1 MDDAVL
7 EEYLM
12 LLFSLLQKRIVS
24 SGKQHGASQKYIQ
37 GQLNEARH
45 QVEIL
50 GKKLRRSN
58 KHAF

>member
-1 MDDAVL
+1 ML

-12 LLFSLLQKRIVS
+12 LLSSLLQQRIVS
-24 SGKQHGASQKYIQ
+24 SGKQHGVSQEYIQ
-37 GQLNEARH
+37 RQLNEARH

-50 GKKLRRSN
+50 GQKLRRSN